1 MMPGREEWRTAL
13 ASSLLSSLLNS
24 LRIAWASLSS
34 LFRRILGIPSSE
46 QTAVLLPDELSDPQR
61 SSRARVTPAPIL
73 CLMRHSKRLDANGHA
88 SIAEDAW
95 PDRPVRPYD
104 SPIADHEL
112 PRAAALQLRTRGFD
126 SFDAIVSSPY
136 RRCLQTAG
144 ILAQELGIRRLIID
158 NRLGEDLNAA
168 DRCWG
173 AAGMA
178 IGEYSYMSVEEA
190 AQWALV
196 DESGAGEGLVHVTWR
211 RDAHSVL
218 TQPDDL
224 HARVRLL
231 PRVCAEALRVCR
243 GSALALLVVTHGDV
257 INHFAPAFDWSPDV
271 GRYRADEC
279 GWLVCHDFEPLE
291 GYEGDTVP
299 LEQVPRVLAAEGV
312 SAM

>member
-1 MMPGREEWRTAL
+1 
-13 ASSLLSSLLNS
+13 
-24 LRIAWASLSS
+24 
-34 LFRRILGIPSSE
+34 
-46 QTAVLLPDELSDPQR
+46 V
-61 SSRARVTPAPIL
+61 
-73 CLMRHSKRLDANGHA
+73 
-88 SIAEDAW
+88 
-95 PDRPVRPYD
+95 
-104 SPIADHEL
+104 
-112 PRAAALQLRTRGFD
+112 QLRTRGFER
-126 SFDAIVSSPY
+126 FDAIVSSPY

-178 IGEYSYMSVEEA
+178 IGESSYMSTEEA
-190 AQWALV
+190 AKWALV
-196 DESGAGEGLVHVTWR
+196 DESGAGGGLVHVTWR
-211 RDAHSVL
+211 RDAHQVL
-218 TQPDDL
+218 TQPDDV
-224 HARVRLL
+224 HARVRLLPRVCAEALTLTLL

-243 GSALALLVVTHGDV
+243 GSTLALLVVTHGDV

-312 SAM
+312 LAM

>member
-1 MMPGREEWRTAL
+1 
-13 ASSLLSSLLNS
+13 
-24 LRIAWASLSS
+24 
-34 LFRRILGIPSSE
+34 
-46 QTAVLLPDELSDPQR
+46 
-61 SSRARVTPAPIL
+61 
-73 CLMRHSKRLDANGHA
+73 
-88 SIAEDAW
+88 
-95 PDRPVRPYD
+95 
-104 SPIADHEL
+104 
-112 PRAAALQLRTRGFD
+112 
-126 SFDAIVSSPY
+126 
-136 RRCLQTAG
+136 
-144 ILAQELGIRRLIID
+144 
-158 NRLGEDLNAA
+158 
-168 DRCWG
+168 
-173 AAGMA
+173 MA
-178 IGEYSYMSVEEA
+178 IGEYSYMSAEEA

-257 INHFAPAFDWSPDV
+257 INGFAPAFDWSPDI
-271 GRYRADEC
+271 GRYRAEEC

>member
-1 MMPGREEWRTAL
+1 M
-13 ASSLLSSLLNS
+13 
-24 LRIAWASLSS
+24 
-34 LFRRILGIPSSE
+34 
-46 QTAVLLPDELSDPQR
+46 LLPDELSDPQR

-95 PDRPVRPYD
+95 PDRPIRPYD

-196 DESGAGEGLVHVTWR
+196 DESGAGGGLVHVTWW
-211 RDAHSVL
+211 RDAHPVL
-218 TQPDDL
+218 TQPDDV
-224 HARVRLL
+224 HARVRLLPRVCAEALTLTLL

-257 INHFAPAFDWSPDV
+257 INGFAPAFDWSPDI
-271 GRYRADEC
+271 GRYRAEEC

-299 LEQVPRVLAAEGV
+299 LELLPRVLAAEGM

>member
-1 MMPGREEWRTAL
+1 
-13 ASSLLSSLLNS
+13 
-24 LRIAWASLSS
+24 
-34 LFRRILGIPSSE
+34 
-46 QTAVLLPDELSDPQR
+46 
-61 SSRARVTPAPIL
+61 
-73 CLMRHSKRLDANGHA
+73 MRHSKRLDANGHV

-112 PRAAALQLRTRGFD
+112 PRAAAVQLRTRGFER
-126 SFDAIVSSPY
+126 FDAIVSSPY

>member
-1 MMPGREEWRTAL
+1 M
-13 ASSLLSSLLNS
+13 
-24 LRIAWASLSS
+24 
-34 LFRRILGIPSSE
+34 
-46 QTAVLLPDELSDPQR
+46 LLPDELSDPQR

-178 IGEYSYMSVEEA
+178 IGEYSYMSAEEA

-257 INHFAPAFDWSPDV
+257 INGFAPAFDWSPDI
-271 GRYRADEC
+271 GRYRAEEC

-299 LEQVPRVLAAEGV
+299 LELVPRVLAAEGM

>member
-1 MMPGREEWRTAL
+1 M
-13 ASSLLSSLLNS
+13 
-24 LRIAWASLSS
+24 
-34 LFRRILGIPSSE
+34 
-46 QTAVLLPDELSDPQR
+46 LLPDELSDPQR

-95 PDRPVRPYD
+95 PDRPIRPYD

-178 IGEYSYMSVEEA
+178 IGEYSYMSAEEA
-190 AQWALV
+190 AKWALV
-196 DESGAGEGLVHVTWR
+196 DESGAGGGLVHVTWW
-211 RDAHSVL
+211 RDAHPVL
-218 TQPDDL
+218 TQPDDV
-224 HARVRLL
+224 HARVRLLPRVCAEALTLTLL

-299 LEQVPRVLAAEGV
+299 LELVPRVLAAEGM